1 MLTNQMTCWINSISK
16 IGNWNL
22 DTGQAVPVIGN
33 LYGPGLNYNMLQC
46 KPVAVDH
53 QLTCNGY
60 IFDLRS
66 GQVDGKLLL
75 DGAIQTR
82 NGQQVGRVNFPGQQV
97 NMFQLAEIDQE
108 QIVYLLHRDLFQSS
122 FNQLFHLGRADNSL
136 FEMIYDDYPHA
147 RIFRLQSQ

>member
-1 MLTNQMTCWINSISK
+1 MLTNQMTGWINSISK

-33 LYGPGLNYNMLQC
+33 LGGPGLNYNMLQC
-46 KPVAVDH
+46 KPVAVRY
-53 QLTCNGY
+53 QLSCNGY

-66 GQVDGKLLL
+66 GQVDGKLRL
-75 DGAIQTR
+75 DGAVQTR
-82 NGQQVGRVNFPGQQV
+82 NGQQVGGVNFPGQQV

-108 QIVYLLHRDLFQSS
+108 QIAYLLHRDLFQSS
-122 FNQLFHLGRADNSL
+122 FNQLFHLGRADNRL